1 MLVHQVFA
9 MISGE
14 TVQNVVVADNYE
26 DANQVTRAVYGDD
39 AVAVDCLQY
48 PCQIG
53 DKYIDGVFYKKDG
66 VTPIEYIPT
75 QEQQV
80 AQLQMDNDELTIA
93 MADMIGGAI
102 HVE

>member
-9 MISGE
+9 MISEE

-53 DKYIDGVFYKKDG
+53 DKYNRWSI
-66 VTPIEYIPT
+66 
-75 QEQQV
+75 
-80 AQLQMDNDELTIA
+80 L
-93 MADMIGGAI
+93 
-102 HVE
+102 